1 MRGDDRGS
9 PAAGEGEGEAGD
21 HGPAPAFQII
31 VLGAGGGPS
40 EDDVTGLLV
49 RSTATQWAKGSI
61 LAVDAGTHLAAIT
74 RILKE
79 HQPHATRTEPIEY
92 STPILNQPWKWR
104 ETRKLSA
111 LSKSSG
117 SSDDHSPA
125 KALPNYFAP
134 VSEAKGTRAGSPGPP
149 KEPPKTRLALN
160 TGPFT
165 GLILPYETPNAN
177 AAYLLRNLISTYLI
191 THPHLDHLSGFA
203 INTASFQHTSR
214 PKKVA
219 ALPSTINAIKSH
231 IFNDVIWP
239 NLSDEEGGVGLVSY
253 MRLVEGGNIAL
264 GDGDGRG
271 YIELCDGLAVKAWSV
286 SHGNCMKRHSHRGS
300 SIPPAA
306 ADAMYPSV
314 RRASYANASP
324 SAMGF
329 RRGSLSH
336 IEQESVCV
344 YDSSAFFIRD
354 ETTGREI
361 LVFGDVEP
369 DSISLSP
376 RTARVWADAAR
387 KIVAGTL
394 SALFIEC
401 SYDDSQSDETLF
413 GHLAPRHLI
422 AELQVLAHKVGSVRR
437 GSSASSEGSRR
448 GEGGTPTAE
457 GGHVRYEEG
466 VKKRKRLSNGVG
478 LHEEGRRGRTPWRG
492 GEREREGA
500 GERWPC
506 TPESPALVP
515 AGTPT
520 EPAGGEEE
528 AEAGSGNGNE
538 GARAGNGATDP
549 TDPTHSL
556 PLQGVKVVIIHVKDP
571 LKDGPPAG
579 EVILAQLL
587 EREKEAGLGCEF
599 EVARTGGE
607 VWV

>member
-1 MRGDDRGS
+1 M
-9 PAAGEGEGEAGD
+9 EC
-21 HGPAPAFQII
+21 
-31 VLGAGGGPS
+31 
-40 EDDVTGLLV
+40 
-49 RSTATQWAKGSI
+49 
-61 LAVDAGTHLAAIT
+61 
-74 RILKE
+74 
-79 HQPHATRTEPIEY
+79 
-92 STPILNQPWKWR
+92 STPGLNQHWNAR
-104 ETRKLSA
+104 DT
-111 LSKSSG
+111 SKVGAVSKTG
-117 SSDDHSPA
+117 GLSDDG
-125 KALPNYFAP
+125 LPTKPLRSYHAP
-134 VSEAKGTRAGSPGPP
+134 LSEAKGTRAGSPGPTNA
-149 KEPPKTRLALN
+149 PPQSRLALN

-271 YIELCDGLAVKAWSV
+271 YIELCDGLSVKAWSV
-286 SHGNCMKRHSHRGS
+286 SHGHCMKRHSHRGS

-306 ADAMYPSV
+306 ADAMHESV

-324 SAMGF
+324 GALGL
-329 RRGSLSH
+329 RRGSITH
-336 IEQESVCV
+336 VEQESACV

-354 ETTGREI
+354 EESGHEI

-369 DSISLSP
+369 DSISLIP

-394 SALFIEC
+394 SAIFIEC
-401 SYDDSQSDETLF
+401 SYDDSQSDDTLF

-422 AELQVLAHKVGSVRR
+422 AELQVLANEVGSVRR
-437 GSSASSEGSRR
+437 GSSASIEVDVAASAEAAHARH
-448 GEGGTPTAE
+448 EAE
-457 GGHVRYEEG
+457 G
-466 VKKRKRLSNGVG
+466 KKRKRLSNGLG
-478 LHEEGRRGRTPWRG
+478 LHEEGRRGRMPWRTG
-492 GEREREGA
+492 DGERERD
-500 GERWPC
+500 GERYPQ
-506 TPESPALVP
+506 TPESPAVAPP
-515 AGTPT
+515 AGCGDLDGVGAMV
-520 EPAGGEEE
+520 EMGRVDKGDEIGFGG
-528 AEAGSGNGNE
+528 GKVHFG
-538 GARAGNGATDP
+538 GNGATDP
-549 TDPTHSL
+549 TRRL
-556 PLQGVKVVIIHVKDP
+556 PLRGVKVVIIHVKDP
-571 LKDGPPAG
+571 LRDGPPAG
-579 EVILAQLL
+579 ETILAQLL
-587 EREKEAGLGCEF
+587 EREREVGLGCVF

>member
-1 MRGDDRGS
+1 M
-9 PAAGEGEGEAGD
+9 
-21 HGPAPAFQII
+21 
-31 VLGAGGGPS
+31 
-40 EDDVTGLLV
+40 TGLLV

-79 HQPHATRTEPIEY
+79 HQPLATRTEPIEY

-104 ETRKLSA
+104 EFRKLNA

-117 SSDDHSPA
+117 SSDDYSPA
-125 KALPNYFAP
+125 KALANYFAP
-134 VSEAKGTRAGSPGPP
+134 VSEAKGTRAGSPGPGP
-149 KEPPKTRLALN
+149 QKDPTQTRLALN

-165 GLILPYETPNAN
+165 GLVLPYETAKAN

-239 NLSDEEGGVGLVSY
+239 NLSDEEGGVGLISY

-271 YIELCDGLAVKAWSV
+271 YIELCDGLSVKAWSV
-286 SHGNCMKRHSHRGS
+286 SHGHCMKRHSHRGS
-300 SIPPAA
+300 SIPPAS
-306 ADAMYPSV
+306 ADSMYPSV

-324 SAMGF
+324 SAMGL

-354 ETTGREI
+354 ETTGHEI

-369 DSISLSP
+369 DAISLSP
-376 RTARVWADAAR
+376 RTARVWADAAK
-387 KIVAGTL
+387 KIAAGTL
-394 SALFIEC
+394 SAIFIEC

-422 AELQVLAHKVGSVRR
+422 AELQVLANKVGSVRR
-437 GSSASSEGSRR
+437 GSSTSSER
-448 GEGGTPTAE
+448 EDTDTPTA
-457 GGHVRYEEG
+457 GDGIHSRFQAEG

-478 LHEEGRRGRTPWRG
+478 LYEESRRGRTPWRG
-492 GEREREGA
+492 VEREGE
-500 GERWPC
+500 GGGGRWPH
-506 TPESPALVP
+506 TPESPSLAPAVTPNSELV
-515 AGTPT
+515 A
-520 EPAGGEEE
+520 EDVDGEVDGVGN
-528 AEAGSGNGNE
+528 ANGNGKTQTGE
-538 GARAGNGATDP
+538 NGHATDP
-549 TDPTHSL
+549 SL
-556 PLQGVKVVIIHVKDP
+556 PMPLQGVKVVIIHVKDP

-587 EREKEAGLGCEF
+587 EREREAGLGCHF
-599 EVARTGGE
+599 EVAKTGGE